1 VKRRDLA
8 LLIIVGLLATMA
20 GAWLGGQW
28 RERPAREAGI
38 VASALVEGE
47 RRPDFAHGAADG
59 RWVASSDFDG
69 QVLLVNF
76 WATWCEPCREEM
88 PMLDRLQG
96 ELGGRGLAV
105 VGIALDDVQ
114 RSRDF
119 IARLGIGYTVLV
131 GAGDV
136 LATSRA
142 WGNEAGLLP
151 YSVLVDREGIV
162 RWVYFG
168 ELKRAELQAR
178 IEALL

>member
-8 LLIIVGLLATMA
+8 LLVIVGLLATVT
-20 GAWLGGQW
+20 GAWLGSHW
-28 RERPAREAGI
+28 RERPAQQASI
-38 VASALVEGE
+38 VAGALLEGE
-47 RRPDFAHGAADG
+47 RRPGFDHGAADG
-59 RWVASSDFDG
+59 RRIAAGDFDG

-88 PMLDRLQG
+88 PMLDTLQN

-151 YSVLVDREGIV
+151 YSVLVDRDGIV
-162 RWVYFG
+162 RWVRYG
-168 ELKRAELQAR
+168 ELEREELQAR